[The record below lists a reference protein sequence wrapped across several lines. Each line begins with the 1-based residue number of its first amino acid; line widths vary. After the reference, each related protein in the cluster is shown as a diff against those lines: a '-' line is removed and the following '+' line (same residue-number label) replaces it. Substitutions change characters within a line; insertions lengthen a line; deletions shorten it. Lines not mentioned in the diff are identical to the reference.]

1 VLDET
6 GWLYSR
12 ARSWR
17 SPRALLSLFGSC
29 RYASVALLSSEAIEA
44 LVLASHFECKR
55 KKGVAQMSVKA
66 GLWKRSAMA
75 LAALAAMAVPT
86 GANAS
91 LLGGFSI
98 RVGALFPSQQA
109 VRDISDV
116 AMYGAGI
123 DYKVGFI
130 PKLLNGEAWSTSISV
145 DGFYAGRKAGVVR
158 DYVAAINQV
167 YTFEEQG
174 GHSAYAGFD
183 IAAHTFGGTL
193 NDVEDKSVA
202 RGTTFVS
209 SGHQPMVT
217 RFGGGLIVGMNF
229 SKSLYLQ
236 AQYDWVDR
244 HHTFASPEGFRAMV
258 GWRF

>member
-1 VLDET
+1 M
-6 GWLYSR
+6 
-12 ARSWR
+12 
-17 SPRALLSLFGSC
+17 
-29 RYASVALLSSEAIEA
+29 I
-44 LVLASHFECKR
+44 
-55 KKGVAQMSVKA
+55 VKA
-66 GLWKRSAMA
+66 ALWKRSAMA

-86 GANAS
+86 GANAD
-91 LLGGFSI
+91 LIHGLSI

-123 DYKVGFI
+123 DYKLGFI
-130 PKLLNGEAWSTSISV
+130 PKLLNGEAWSSSISI

-158 DYVAAINQV
+158 DYRASINQV

-174 GHSAYAGFD
+174 GHSSYAGFA

-193 NDVEDKSVA
+193 NDVVDEKTDA

-209 SGHQPMVT
+209 SGRQPMVT
-217 RFGGGLIVGMNF
+217 RFGGGLLAGMNI
-229 SKSLYLQ
+229 SRSLYIEGR
-236 AQYDWVDR
+236 YDWVDK
-244 HHTFASPEGFRAMV
+244 HHTFASPEGFSAMV